1 MRFCGRPHLG
11 WFYICPDI
19 VLYQKE
25 EEKGNSTKGVLTK
38 PVSCISKKPSLTWVE
53 LLIPTT
59 SDGMQW
65 LKMAGLDQSAL
76 SNVSRISYH

>member
-38 PVSCISKKPSLTWVE
+38 PGSCHFEETFPDMGRAADTDHQRWHA
-53 LLIPTT
+53 
-59 SDGMQW
+59 
-65 LKMAGLDQSAL
+65 MAQNGWP
-76 SNVSRISYH
+76 RPIGIE